1 MSLVAGLMEVN
12 EVSYRS
18 EHDVILI
25 ERLPH
30 SVVGVFQ

>member
-1 MSLVAGLMEVN
+1 MSLDLGLTEVN

-18 EHDVILI
+18 EHDVILV